1 MSIIKVENLK
11 HRFLDK
17 DEEGKV
23 ISDKMALDDVSL
35 EVKQGDF
42 IAILGH
48 NGSGKSTFAKH
59 LNAIL
64 MPYEG
69 EVYVAGMNT
78 KDNEKVW
85 DIRQNAGMVFQNP
98 DNQIIATIVEE
109 DVGFGPENLGVETE
123 EIWKRVDYALERVGM
138 VEYRKHSPNKLS
150 GGQKQRVAI
159 AGVLAMK
166 PKCIILDEPTAM
178 LDPNGRK
185 EVINT
190 IKELNKKEK
199 VTIILVTHYMDE
211 VIDADYV
218 YVMDKG
224 KVALKGA
231 PAEVFSNVEKIYEI
245 GLDVPQPTEIAYLLE
260 KSGKEMP
267 RGILHSEELIN
278 QIIERGYIE
287 KQNKTKNIA
296 GNNSNEENISENIAS
311 NNDENRKINDL
322 RTDNKISDKNISEK
336 NSIYE
341 EADKVILEADNISY
355 VYSEGTTYEKKAIDS
370 VSFKI
375 KQGEIIGIIGHTGSG
390 KSTLICHLNGL
401 NKASSGEVRYMGKN
415 IYDKN
420 EKLSDLRKNV
430 GIVFQYPE
438 YQLFESTV
446 LEDVCFGAKNKGM
459 NKEQAIEAAKKV
471 LTMVGIGEGFYN
483 RSPFELSGG
492 EKRRV
497 AIAGVLAMMPQVLI
511 LDEPTAGLD
520 PKGRDEILNLLKS
533 LNEKEGLTI
542 VIVSHSME
550 DMGKFANRLLVM
562 SKGKLIFD
570 DTPRNV
576 FRQYK
581 KLEEI
586 GLAAPKSV
594 YIFDELKQKGLSCD
608 GVAITPKEVVEGI
621 IC

>member
-17 DEEGKV
+17 DEEGNV

-35 EVKQGDF
+35 EIKQGDF

-78 KDNEKVW
+78 KENEKIW

-123 EIWKRVDYALERVGM
+123 EIWKRVNYALERVGM

-224 KVALKGA
+224 KVALKGI

-260 KSGKEMP
+260 KRGKEMP

-278 QIIERGYIE
+278 QIIARGYIE
-287 KQNKTKNIA
+287 KHNKSVATDIA
-296 GNNSNEENISENIAS
+296 ENIAS

-375 KQGEIIGIIGHTGSG
+375 NQGEIIGIIGHTGSG

-401 NKASSGEVRYMGKN
+401 NQASSGEVRYMGKN

-471 LTMVGIGEGFYN
+471 LAMVGVGEEFYN

-570 DTPRNV
+570 DTPRKV

-608 GVAITPKEVVEGI
+608 GVAITPREVVEGI

>member
-35 EVKQGDF
+35 EIKQGDF

-78 KDNEKVW
+78 KENERIW

-123 EIWKRVDYALERVGM
+123 EIWKRVNYALERVGM

-224 KVALKGA
+224 KVALKGT

-267 RGILHSEELIN
+267 RGILRSEELIN
-278 QIIERGYIE
+278 QIIARGYIE
-287 KQNKTKNIA
+287 KHNKTK
-296 GNNSNEENISENIAS
+296 NIAS

-322 RTDNKISDKNISEK
+322 RTDNNISDKNISD
-336 NSIYE
+336 NIYE

-355 VYSEGTTYEKKAIDS
+355 VYGEGTTYEKKAIDS

-375 KQGEIIGIIGHTGSG
+375 NQGEIIGIIGHTGSG

-401 NKASSGEVRYMGKN
+401 NQASSGEVRYMGKN

-459 NKEQAIEAAKKV
+459 NKEQAIETAKKV
-471 LTMVGIGEGFYN
+471 LAMVGVGEEFYN

-570 DTPRNV
+570 DTPRKV

-608 GVAITPKEVVEGI
+608 GVAITPREVVEGI

>member
-17 DEEGKV
+17 DEEGNV

-35 EVKQGDF
+35 EIKQGDF

-78 KDNEKVW
+78 KENEKIW

-123 EIWKRVDYALERVGM
+123 EIWKRVNYALERVGM

-224 KVALKGA
+224 KVALKGT

-260 KSGKEMP
+260 KRGKEMP

-278 QIIERGYIE
+278 QIIARGYIE
-287 KQNKTKNIA
+287 KHNKSVATDIA
-296 GNNSNEENISENIAS
+296 ENIAS

-355 VYSEGTTYEKKAIDS
+355 VYSEGTNYEKKAIDS

-375 KQGEIIGIIGHTGSG
+375 NQGEIIGIIGHTGSG

-401 NKASSGEVRYMGKN
+401 NQASSGEVRYMGKN

-471 LTMVGIGEGFYN
+471 LAMVGVGEEFYN

-570 DTPRNV
+570 DTPRKV

-608 GVAITPKEVVEGI
+608 GVAITPREVVEGI

>member
-17 DEEGKV
+17 DEEGNV

-35 EVKQGDF
+35 EIKQGDF

-78 KDNEKVW
+78 KENEKIW

-123 EIWKRVDYALERVGM
+123 EIWKRVNYALERVGM

-224 KVALKGA
+224 KVALKGT

-260 KSGKEMP
+260 KRGKEMP

-278 QIIERGYIE
+278 QIIARGYIE
-287 KQNKTKNIA
+287 KHNKSVATDIA
-296 GNNSNEENISENIAS
+296 ENIAS

-322 RTDNKISDKNISEK
+322 RTDNNISDKNISD
-336 NSIYE
+336 NIYE
-341 EADKVILEADNISY
+341 KADKVILEADNISY

-401 NKASSGEVRYMGKN
+401 NQASSGEVRYMGKN

-459 NKEQAIEAAKKV
+459 NKEQAIETAKKV
-471 LTMVGIGEGFYN
+471 LAMVGVGEEFYN

-570 DTPRNV
+570 DTPRKV

-608 GVAITPKEVVEGI
+608 GVAITPREVVEGI

>member
-35 EVKQGDF
+35 EIKQGDF

-78 KDNEKVW
+78 KENEKIW

-123 EIWKRVDYALERVGM
+123 EIWKRVNYALERVGM

-224 KVALKGA
+224 KVALKGT

-267 RGILHSEELIN
+267 RGILRSEELIN
-278 QIIERGYIE
+278 QIIARGYIE
-287 KQNKTKNIA
+287 KHNKTK
-296 GNNSNEENISENIAS
+296 NIAS

-322 RTDNKISDKNISEK
+322 RTDNNISDKNISD
-336 NSIYE
+336 NIYE
-341 EADKVILEADNISY
+341 EADKVILEVDNISY

-375 KQGEIIGIIGHTGSG
+375 NQGEIIGIIGHTGSG

-401 NKASSGEVRYMGKN
+401 NQASSGEVRYMGKN

-459 NKEQAIEAAKKV
+459 NKEQAIETAKKV
-471 LTMVGIGEGFYN
+471 LAMVGVGEEFYN

-570 DTPRNV
+570 DTPRKV

-608 GVAITPKEVVEGI
+608 GVAITPREVVEGI

>member
-17 DEEGKV
+17 DEEGNV

-35 EVKQGDF
+35 EIKQGDF

-78 KDNEKVW
+78 KENEKIW

-123 EIWKRVDYALERVGM
+123 EIWKRVNYALERVGM

-224 KVALKGA
+224 KVALKGT

-260 KSGKEMP
+260 KRGKEMP

-278 QIIERGYIE
+278 QIIARGYIE
-287 KQNKTKNIA
+287 KHNKTK
-296 GNNSNEENISENIAS
+296 NIAS

-322 RTDNKISDKNISEK
+322 RTDNNISDKNISD
-336 NSIYE
+336 NIYE
-341 EADKVILEADNISY
+341 KADKVILEADNISY

-375 KQGEIIGIIGHTGSG
+375 NQGEIIGIIGHTGSG

-401 NKASSGEVRYMGKN
+401 NQASSGEVRYMGKD

-471 LTMVGIGEGFYN
+471 LTMVGVGEEFYN

-570 DTPRNV
+570 DTPRKV

-608 GVAITPKEVVEGI
+608 GVAITPREVVEGI

>member
-35 EVKQGDF
+35 EIKQGDF

-78 KDNEKVW
+78 KENERIW

-123 EIWKRVDYALERVGM
+123 EIWKRVNYALERVGM

-224 KVALKGA
+224 KVALKGT

-260 KSGKEMP
+260 KSGKEMA
-267 RGILHSEELIN
+267 RGILRSEELIN
-278 QIIERGYIE
+278 QIIARGYIE
-287 KQNKTKNIA
+287 KHNKTK
-296 GNNSNEENISENIAS
+296 NIAS

-322 RTDNKISDKNISEK
+322 RTDNNISDKNISD
-336 NSIYE
+336 NIYE
-341 EADKVILEADNISY
+341 EADKVILEVDNISY
-355 VYSEGTTYEKKAIDS
+355 VYGEGTTYEKKAIDS

-375 KQGEIIGIIGHTGSG
+375 NQGEIIGIIGHTGSG

-401 NKASSGEVRYMGKN
+401 NQASSGEVRYMGKN

-459 NKEQAIEAAKKV
+459 NKEQAIETAKKV
-471 LTMVGIGEGFYN
+471 LAMVGVGEEFYN

-570 DTPRNV
+570 DAPRKV

-608 GVAITPKEVVEGI
+608 GVAITPREVVEGI

>member
-17 DEEGKV
+17 DEEGNV

-35 EVKQGDF
+35 EIKQGDF

-78 KDNEKVW
+78 KENEKIW

-123 EIWKRVDYALERVGM
+123 EIWKRVNYALERVGM

-224 KVALKGA
+224 KVALKGT

-260 KSGKEMP
+260 KRGKEMP

-278 QIIERGYIE
+278 QIIARGYIE
-287 KQNKTKNIA
+287 KHNKTK
-296 GNNSNEENISENIAS
+296 NIAS

-322 RTDNKISDKNISEK
+322 RTDNNISDKNISD
-336 NSIYE
+336 NIYE
-341 EADKVILEADNISY
+341 KADKVILEADNISY
-355 VYSEGTTYEKKAIDS
+355 VYSEGTNYEKKAIDS

-375 KQGEIIGIIGHTGSG
+375 NQGEIIGIIGHTGSG

-401 NKASSGEVRYMGKN
+401 NQASSGEVRYMGKN

-459 NKEQAIEAAKKV
+459 NKEQAIETAKKV
-471 LTMVGIGEGFYN
+471 LAMVGVGEEFYN

-570 DTPRNV
+570 DTPRKV

-608 GVAITPKEVVEGI
+608 GVAITPREVVEGI

>member
-17 DEEGKV
+17 DEEGNV

-35 EVKQGDF
+35 EIKQGDF

-78 KDNEKVW
+78 KENEKIW

-123 EIWKRVDYALERVGM
+123 EIWKRVNYALERVGM

-224 KVALKGA
+224 KVALKGT

-267 RGILHSEELIN
+267 RGILRSEELIN
-278 QIIERGYIE
+278 QIIARGYI
-287 KQNKTKNIA
+287 KKHNKTK
-296 GNNSNEENISENIAS
+296 NIAS

-322 RTDNKISDKNISEK
+322 RTDNNISDKNISD
-336 NSIYE
+336 NIYE
-341 EADKVILEADNISY
+341 EADKVILEVDNISY

-375 KQGEIIGIIGHTGSG
+375 NQGEIIGIIGHTGSG

-401 NKASSGEVRYMGKN
+401 NQASSGEVRYMGKN
-415 IYDKN
+415 IYNKN

-459 NKEQAIEAAKKV
+459 NKEQAIETAKKV
-471 LTMVGIGEGFYN
+471 LAMVGVGEEFYN

-570 DTPRNV
+570 DTPRKV

-608 GVAITPKEVVEGI
+608 GVAITPREVVEGI

>member
-78 KDNEKVW
+78 KDSEKVW

-123 EIWKRVDYALERVGM
+123 EIWRRVDYALERVGM

-224 KVALKGA
+224 KVALKGT

-267 RGILHSEELIN
+267 RGILRSEELIN
-278 QIIERGYIE
+278 QIIARGYIE
-287 KQNKTKNIA
+287 KHNKTK
-296 GNNSNEENISENIAS
+296 NIAS

-322 RTDNKISDKNISEK
+322 RTDNNISDKNISD
-336 NSIYE
+336 NIYE

-401 NKASSGEVRYMGKN
+401 NQASSGEVRYMGKN

-471 LTMVGIGEGFYN
+471 LTMVGIGEEFYN

-520 PKGRDEILNLLKS
+520 PQGRDEILNLLKS

-570 DTPRNV
+570 DTPRKV

-608 GVAITPKEVVEGI
+608 GVAITPREVVEGI

>member
-17 DEEGKV
+17 DEEGNV

-35 EVKQGDF
+35 EIKQGDF

-78 KDNEKVW
+78 KENEKIW

-123 EIWKRVDYALERVGM
+123 EIWKRVNYALERVGM

-224 KVALKGA
+224 KVALKGT

-260 KSGKEMP
+260 KRGKEMP

-278 QIIERGYIE
+278 QIIARGYIE
-287 KQNKTKNIA
+287 KHNKTK
-296 GNNSNEENISENIAS
+296 NIAS

-322 RTDNKISDKNISEK
+322 RTDNNISDKNIRD
-336 NSIYE
+336 NIYE
-341 EADKVILEADNISY
+341 KADKVILEADNISY
-355 VYSEGTTYEKKAIDS
+355 VYSEGTNYEKKAIDS

-375 KQGEIIGIIGHTGSG
+375 NQGEIIGIIGHTGSG

-401 NKASSGEVRYMGKN
+401 NQASSGEVRYMGKN

-459 NKEQAIEAAKKV
+459 NKEQAIETAKKV
-471 LTMVGIGEGFYN
+471 LAMVGVGEEFYN

-570 DTPRNV
+570 DTPRKV

-608 GVAITPKEVVEGI
+608 GVAITPREVVEGI

>member
-35 EVKQGDF
+35 EIKQGDF

-78 KDNEKVW
+78 KENERIW

-123 EIWKRVDYALERVGM
+123 EIWKRVNYALERVGM

-224 KVALKGA
+224 KVALKGT

-260 KSGKEMP
+260 KGGKEMA
-267 RGILHSEELIN
+267 RGILRSEELIN
-278 QIIERGYIE
+278 QIIARGYIE
-287 KQNKTKNIA
+287 KHNKTK
-296 GNNSNEENISENIAS
+296 NIAS

-322 RTDNKISDKNISEK
+322 RTDNNISDKNISD
-336 NSIYE
+336 NIYE

-355 VYSEGTTYEKKAIDS
+355 VYGEGTTYEKKAIDS

-375 KQGEIIGIIGHTGSG
+375 NQGEIIGIIGHTGSG

-401 NKASSGEVRYMGKN
+401 NQASSGEVRYMGKN

-459 NKEQAIEAAKKV
+459 NKEQAIETAKKV
-471 LTMVGIGEGFYN
+471 LAMVGVGEEFYN

-562 SKGKLIFD
+562 SKGKLVFD
-570 DTPRNV
+570 DAPRKV

-608 GVAITPKEVVEGI
+608 GVAITPREVVEGI

>member
-35 EVKQGDF
+35 EIKQGDF

-78 KDNEKVW
+78 KENERIW

-123 EIWKRVDYALERVGM
+123 EIWKRVNYALERVGM

-224 KVALKGA
+224 KVALKGT

-267 RGILHSEELIN
+267 RGILRSEELIN
-278 QIIERGYIE
+278 QIIARGYIE
-287 KQNKTKNIA
+287 KHNKTK
-296 GNNSNEENISENIAS
+296 NIAS

-322 RTDNKISDKNISEK
+322 RTDNNISDKNISD
-336 NSIYE
+336 NIYE

-355 VYSEGTTYEKKAIDS
+355 VYGEGTTYEKKAIDS

-375 KQGEIIGIIGHTGSG
+375 NQGEIIGIIGHTGSG

-401 NKASSGEVRYMGKN
+401 TQASSGEVRYMGKN

-459 NKEQAIEAAKKV
+459 NKEQAIETAKKV
-471 LTMVGIGEGFYN
+471 LAMVGVGEEFYN

-570 DTPRNV
+570 DTPRKV

-608 GVAITPKEVVEGI
+608 GVAITPREVVEGI

>member
-17 DEEGKV
+17 DEDGNV

-35 EVKQGDF
+35 EIKQGDF

-78 KDNEKVW
+78 KENERIW

-123 EIWKRVDYALERVGM
+123 EIWKRVNYALERVGM

-224 KVALKGA
+224 KVALKGT

-267 RGILHSEELIN
+267 RGILRSEELIN
-278 QIIERGYIE
+278 QIIARGYI
-287 KQNKTKNIA
+287 KKHNKTK
-296 GNNSNEENISENIAS
+296 NIAS

-322 RTDNKISDKNISEK
+322 RTDNNISDKNISD
-336 NSIYE
+336 NIYE
-341 EADKVILEADNISY
+341 EADKVILEVDNISY

-375 KQGEIIGIIGHTGSG
+375 NQGEIIGIIGHTGSG

-401 NKASSGEVRYMGKN
+401 NQASSGEVRYMGKN
-415 IYDKN
+415 IYNKN

-459 NKEQAIEAAKKV
+459 NKEQAIETAKKV
-471 LTMVGIGEGFYN
+471 LAMVGVGEEFYN

-570 DTPRNV
+570 DIPRKV

-608 GVAITPKEVVEGI
+608 GVAITPREVVEGI

>member
-17 DEEGKV
+17 DEEGNV

-35 EVKQGDF
+35 EIKQGDF

-78 KDNEKVW
+78 KENEKIW

-123 EIWKRVDYALERVGM
+123 EIWKRVNYALERVGM

-190 IKELNKKEK
+190 IKELNKKER

-224 KVALKGA
+224 KVALKGT

-260 KSGKEMP
+260 KRGKEMP

-278 QIIERGYIE
+278 QIIARGYIE
-287 KQNKTKNIA
+287 KHNKTK
-296 GNNSNEENISENIAS
+296 NIAS

-322 RTDNKISDKNISEK
+322 RTDNNISDKNISD
-336 NSIYE
+336 NIYE
-341 EADKVILEADNISY
+341 KADKVILEADNISY

-375 KQGEIIGIIGHTGSG
+375 NQGEIIGIIGHTGSG

-401 NKASSGEVRYMGKN
+401 NQASSGEVRYMGKN

-459 NKEQAIEAAKKV
+459 NKEQAIETAKKV
-471 LTMVGIGEGFYN
+471 LAMVGVGEEFYN

-570 DTPRNV
+570 DTPRKV

-608 GVAITPKEVVEGI
+608 GVAITPREVVEGI

>member
-17 DEEGKV
+17 DEEGNV

-35 EVKQGDF
+35 EIKQGDF

-78 KDNEKVW
+78 KENEKIW

-123 EIWKRVDYALERVGM
+123 EIWKRVNYALERVGM

-218 YVMDKG
+218 YVMDKS
-224 KVALKGA
+224 KVALKGT

-260 KSGKEMP
+260 KRGKEMP

-278 QIIERGYIE
+278 QIIARGYIE
-287 KQNKTKNIA
+287 KHNKTK
-296 GNNSNEENISENIAS
+296 NIAS

-322 RTDNKISDKNISEK
+322 RTDNNISDKNISD
-336 NSIYE
+336 NIYE
-341 EADKVILEADNISY
+341 KADKVILEADNISY

-375 KQGEIIGIIGHTGSG
+375 NQGEIIGIIGHTGSG

-401 NKASSGEVRYMGKN
+401 NQASSGEVRYMGKN

-459 NKEQAIEAAKKV
+459 NKEQAIETAKKV
-471 LTMVGIGEGFYN
+471 LAMVGVGEEFYN

-570 DTPRNV
+570 DTPRKV

-608 GVAITPKEVVEGI
+608 GVAITPREVVEGI

>member
-35 EVKQGDF
+35 EIKQGDF

-78 KDNEKVW
+78 KENERIW

-123 EIWKRVDYALERVGM
+123 EIWKRVNYALERVGM

-224 KVALKGA
+224 KVALKGT

-267 RGILHSEELIN
+267 RGILRSEELIN
-278 QIIERGYIE
+278 QIIARGYI
-287 KQNKTKNIA
+287 KKHNKTK
-296 GNNSNEENISENIAS
+296 NIAS

-322 RTDNKISDKNISEK
+322 RTDNNISDKNTSD
-336 NSIYE
+336 NIYE

-355 VYSEGTTYEKKAIDS
+355 VYGEGTTYEKKAIDS

-375 KQGEIIGIIGHTGSG
+375 NQGEIIGIIGHTGSG

-401 NKASSGEVRYMGKN
+401 NQASSGEVRYMGKN

-459 NKEQAIEAAKKV
+459 NKEQAIETAKKV
-471 LTMVGIGEGFYN
+471 LAMVGVGEEFYN

-570 DTPRNV
+570 DTPRKV

-608 GVAITPKEVVEGI
+608 GVAITPREVVEGI

>member
-17 DEEGKV
+17 DEEGNV

-35 EVKQGDF
+35 EIKQGDF

-78 KDNEKVW
+78 KENEKIW

-123 EIWKRVDYALERVGM
+123 EIWKRVNYALERVGM

-224 KVALKGA
+224 KVALKGT

-260 KSGKEMP
+260 KRGKEMP

-278 QIIERGYIE
+278 QIIARGYIE
-287 KQNKTKNIA
+287 KHNKTK
-296 GNNSNEENISENIAS
+296 NIAS

-355 VYSEGTTYEKKAIDS
+355 VYSEGTNYEKKAIDS

-375 KQGEIIGIIGHTGSG
+375 NQGEIIGIIGHTGSG

-401 NKASSGEVRYMGKN
+401 NQASSGEVRYMGKN

-471 LTMVGIGEGFYN
+471 LAMVGVGEEFYN

-570 DTPRNV
+570 DTPRKV

-608 GVAITPKEVVEGI
+608 GVAITPREVVEGI

>member
-35 EVKQGDF
+35 EIKQGDF

-78 KDNEKVW
+78 KENERIW

-123 EIWKRVDYALERVGM
+123 EIWKRVNYALERVGM

-224 KVALKGA
+224 KVALKGT

-267 RGILHSEELIN
+267 RGILRSEELIN
-278 QIIERGYIE
+278 QIIARGYIE
-287 KQNKTKNIA
+287 KHNKTKNIA
-296 GNNSNEENISENIAS
+296 S
-311 NNDENRKINDL
+311 NNGENRKINDL
-322 RTDNKISDKNISEK
+322 RTDNNISDKNISD
-336 NSIYE
+336 NIYE

-355 VYSEGTTYEKKAIDS
+355 VYGEGTTYEKKAIDS

-375 KQGEIIGIIGHTGSG
+375 NQGEIIGIIGHTGSG

-459 NKEQAIEAAKKV
+459 NKEQAIETAKKV
-471 LTMVGIGEGFYN
+471 LAMVGVGEEFYN

-570 DTPRNV
+570 DTPRKV

-608 GVAITPKEVVEGI
+608 GVAITPREVVEGI

>member
-17 DEEGKV
+17 DEDGNV

-35 EVKQGDF
+35 EIKQGDF

-78 KDNEKVW
+78 KENEKIW

-123 EIWKRVDYALERVGM
+123 EIWKRVNYALERVGM

-224 KVALKGA
+224 KVALKGT

-260 KSGKEMP
+260 KRGKEMP
-267 RGILHSEELIN
+267 RGILSSEELIN
-278 QIIERGYIE
+278 QIIARGYIE
-287 KQNKTKNIA
+287 KHNKTK
-296 GNNSNEENISENIAS
+296 NIAS

-322 RTDNKISDKNISEK
+322 RTDNNISDKNISD
-336 NSIYE
+336 NIYE
-341 EADKVILEADNISY
+341 KADKVILEADNISY

-375 KQGEIIGIIGHTGSG
+375 NQGEIIGIIGHTGSG

-401 NKASSGEVRYMGKN
+401 NQASSGEVRYMGKN

-438 YQLFESTV
+438 YQLFESIV

-471 LTMVGIGEGFYN
+471 LTMVGVGEEFYN

-570 DTPRNV
+570 DTPRKV

-608 GVAITPKEVVEGI
+608 GVAITPREVVEGI

>member
-35 EVKQGDF
+35 EIKQGDF

-78 KDNEKVW
+78 KENERIW

-123 EIWKRVDYALERVGM
+123 EIWKRVNYALERVGM

-224 KVALKGA
+224 KVALKGT

-260 KSGKEMP
+260 KSGKEMA
-267 RGILHSEELIN
+267 RGILRSEELIN
-278 QIIERGYIE
+278 QIIARGYIE
-287 KQNKTKNIA
+287 KHNKTK
-296 GNNSNEENISENIAS
+296 NIAS

-322 RTDNKISDKNISEK
+322 RTDNNISDKNISD
-336 NSIYE
+336 NIYE

-355 VYSEGTTYEKKAIDS
+355 VYGEGTTYEKKAIDS

-375 KQGEIIGIIGHTGSG
+375 NQGEIIGIIGHTGSG

-401 NKASSGEVRYMGKN
+401 NQASSGEVRYMGKN

-459 NKEQAIEAAKKV
+459 NKEQAIETAKKV
-471 LTMVGIGEGFYN
+471 LAMVGVGEEFYN

-570 DTPRNV
+570 DTPRKV

-608 GVAITPKEVVEGI
+608 GVAITPREVVEGI

>member
-17 DEEGKV
+17 DEEGNV

-35 EVKQGDF
+35 EIKQGDF

-78 KDNEKVW
+78 KENEKIW

-123 EIWKRVDYALERVGM
+123 EIWKRVNYALERVGM

-224 KVALKGA
+224 KVALKGI

-260 KSGKEMP
+260 KRGKEMP

-278 QIIERGYIE
+278 QIIARGYIE
-287 KQNKTKNIA
+287 KHNKSVATDIA
-296 GNNSNEENISENIAS
+296 ENIAS

-355 VYSEGTTYEKKAIDS
+355 VYSEGTNYEKKAIDS

-401 NKASSGEVRYMGKN
+401 NQASSGEVRYMGKN

-471 LTMVGIGEGFYN
+471 LAMVGVGEEFYN

-570 DTPRNV
+570 DTPRKV

-608 GVAITPKEVVEGI
+608 GVAITPREVVEGI

>member
-35 EVKQGDF
+35 EIKQGDF

-78 KDNEKVW
+78 KENERIW

-123 EIWKRVDYALERVGM
+123 EIWKRVNYALERVGM

-224 KVALKGA
+224 KVALKGT

-267 RGILHSEELIN
+267 RGILRSEELIN
-278 QIIERGYIE
+278 QIIARGYIE
-287 KQNKTKNIA
+287 KHNKTK
-296 GNNSNEENISENIAS
+296 NIAS

-322 RTDNKISDKNISEK
+322 RTDNNISDKNISD
-336 NSIYE
+336 NIYE

-355 VYSEGTTYEKKAIDS
+355 VYGEGTTYEKKAIDS

-375 KQGEIIGIIGHTGSG
+375 NQGEIIGIIGHTGSG

-459 NKEQAIEAAKKV
+459 NKEQAIETAKKV
-471 LTMVGIGEGFYN
+471 LAMVGVGEEFYN

-570 DTPRNV
+570 DTPRKV

-594 YIFDELKQKGLSCD
+594 YIFDELRQKGLSCD
-608 GVAITPKEVVEGI
+608 GVAITPREVVEGI

>member
-35 EVKQGDF
+35 EIKQGDF

-78 KDNEKVW
+78 KENERIW

-123 EIWKRVDYALERVGM
+123 EIWKRVNYALERVGM

-224 KVALKGA
+224 KVALKGT

-260 KSGKEMP
+260 KSGKEMA
-267 RGILHSEELIN
+267 RGILRSEELIN
-278 QIIERGYIE
+278 QIIARGYIE
-287 KQNKTKNIA
+287 KHNKTK
-296 GNNSNEENISENIAS
+296 NIAS

-322 RTDNKISDKNISEK
+322 RTDNNISDKNISD
-336 NSIYE
+336 NIYE

-355 VYSEGTTYEKKAIDS
+355 VYGEGTTYEKKAIDS

-375 KQGEIIGIIGHTGSG
+375 NQGEIIGIIGHTGSG

-401 NKASSGEVRYMGKN
+401 NQASSGEVRYMGKN

-459 NKEQAIEAAKKV
+459 NKEQAIETAKKV
-471 LTMVGIGEGFYN
+471 LAMVGVGEEFYN

-562 SKGKLIFD
+562 SKGKLVFD
-570 DTPRNV
+570 DAPRKV

-608 GVAITPKEVVEGI
+608 GVAITPREVVEGI

>member
-78 KDNEKVW
+78 KDSEKVW

-123 EIWKRVDYALERVGM
+123 EIWRRVDYALERVGM

-224 KVALKGA
+224 KVALKGT

-267 RGILHSEELIN
+267 RGILRSEELIN
-278 QIIERGYIE
+278 QIIARGYIE
-287 KQNKTKNIA
+287 KHNKTK
-296 GNNSNEENISENIAS
+296 NIAS
-311 NNDENRKINDL
+311 NNDENGKINDL
-322 RTDNKISDKNISEK
+322 RTDNNISDKNISD
-336 NSIYE
+336 NIYE

-401 NKASSGEVRYMGKN
+401 NQASSGEVRYMGKN

-471 LTMVGIGEGFYN
+471 LTMVGIGEEFYN

-520 PKGRDEILNLLKS
+520 PQGRDEILNLLKS

-570 DTPRNV
+570 DTPRKV

-608 GVAITPKEVVEGI
+608 GVAITPREVVEGI

>member
-17 DEEGKV
+17 DEDGNV

-35 EVKQGDF
+35 EIKQGDF

-78 KDNEKVW
+78 KENERIW

-123 EIWKRVDYALERVGM
+123 EIWKRVNYALERVGM

-224 KVALKGA
+224 KVALKGT

-267 RGILHSEELIN
+267 RGILRSEELIN
-278 QIIERGYIE
+278 QIIARGYI
-287 KQNKTKNIA
+287 KKHNKTK
-296 GNNSNEENISENIAS
+296 NIAS

-322 RTDNKISDKNISEK
+322 RTDNNISDKNISD
-336 NSIYE
+336 NIYE
-341 EADKVILEADNISY
+341 EADKVILEVDNISY

-375 KQGEIIGIIGHTGSG
+375 NQGEIIGIIGHTGSG

-401 NKASSGEVRYMGKN
+401 NQASSGEVRYMGKN
-415 IYDKN
+415 IYNKN

-459 NKEQAIEAAKKV
+459 NKEQAIETAKKV
-471 LTMVGIGEGFYN
+471 LAMVGVGEEFYN

-570 DTPRNV
+570 DTPRKV

-608 GVAITPKEVVEGI
+608 GVAITPREVVEGI

>member
-17 DEEGKV
+17 DEEGNV

-35 EVKQGDF
+35 EIKQGDF

-78 KDNEKVW
+78 KENEKIW

-98 DNQIIATIVEE
+98 DNQIIATVVEE

-123 EIWKRVDYALERVGM
+123 EIWKRVNYALERVGM

-224 KVALKGA
+224 KVALKGT

-260 KSGKEMP
+260 KRGKEMP

-278 QIIERGYIE
+278 QIIARGYIE
-287 KQNKTKNIA
+287 KHNKTK
-296 GNNSNEENISENIAS
+296 NIAS

-322 RTDNKISDKNISEK
+322 RTDNNISDKNISD
-336 NSIYE
+336 NIYE
-341 EADKVILEADNISY
+341 KADKVILEADNISY

-375 KQGEIIGIIGHTGSG
+375 NQGEIIGIIGHTGSG

-401 NKASSGEVRYMGKN
+401 NQASSGEVRYMGKN

-459 NKEQAIEAAKKV
+459 NKEQAIETAKKV
-471 LTMVGIGEGFYN
+471 LAMVGVGEEFYN

-570 DTPRNV
+570 DTPRKV

-608 GVAITPKEVVEGI
+608 GVAITPREVVEGI

>member
-78 KDNEKVW
+78 KDSEKVW

-123 EIWKRVDYALERVGM
+123 EIWRRVDYALERVGM

-224 KVALKGA
+224 KVALKGT

-267 RGILHSEELIN
+267 RGILRSEELIN
-278 QIIERGYIE
+278 QIINRGYIE
-287 KQNKTKNIA
+287 KHNKTK
-296 GNNSNEENISENIAS
+296 NIAS

-322 RTDNKISDKNISEK
+322 RTDNNISDKNISD
-336 NSIYE
+336 NIYE

-401 NKASSGEVRYMGKN
+401 NQASSGEVRYMGKN

-471 LTMVGIGEGFYN
+471 LTMVGIGEEFYN

-570 DTPRNV
+570 DTPRKV

-608 GVAITPKEVVEGI
+608 GVAITPREVVEGI

>member
-17 DEEGKV
+17 DEEGNV

-35 EVKQGDF
+35 EIKQGDF

-78 KDNEKVW
+78 KENEKIW

-123 EIWKRVDYALERVGM
+123 EIWKRVNYALERVGM

-224 KVALKGA
+224 KVALKGT

-260 KSGKEMP
+260 KRGKEMP

-278 QIIERGYIE
+278 QIIARGYIE
-287 KQNKTKNIA
+287 KHNKTK
-296 GNNSNEENISENIAS
+296 NIAS
-311 NNDENRKINDL
+311 NNDENRKINDF
-322 RTDNKISDKNISEK
+322 RTDNNISDKNISD
-336 NSIYE
+336 NIYE
-341 EADKVILEADNISY
+341 KADKVILEADNISY

-375 KQGEIIGIIGHTGSG
+375 NQGEIIGIIGHTGSG

-459 NKEQAIEAAKKV
+459 NKEQAIETAKKV
-471 LTMVGIGEGFYN
+471 LAMVGVGEEFYN

-570 DTPRNV
+570 DTPRKV

-608 GVAITPKEVVEGI
+608 GVAITPREVVEGI

>member
-35 EVKQGDF
+35 EIKQGDF

-78 KDNEKVW
+78 KENERIW

-123 EIWKRVDYALERVGM
+123 EIWKRVNYALERVGM

-224 KVALKGA
+224 KVALKGT

-260 KSGKEMP
+260 KSGKEMA
-267 RGILHSEELIN
+267 RGILRSEELIN
-278 QIIERGYIE
+278 QIIARGYIE
-287 KQNKTKNIA
+287 KHNKTK
-296 GNNSNEENISENIAS
+296 NIAS

-322 RTDNKISDKNISEK
+322 RTDNNISDKNISD
-336 NSIYE
+336 NIYE

-355 VYSEGTTYEKKAIDS
+355 VYGEGTTYEKKAIDS

-375 KQGEIIGIIGHTGSG
+375 NQGEIIGIIGHTGSG

-401 NKASSGEVRYMGKN
+401 NQASSGEVRYMGKN
-415 IYDKN
+415 IYDKS

-459 NKEQAIEAAKKV
+459 NKEQAIETAKKV
-471 LTMVGIGEGFYN
+471 LAMVGVGEEFYN

-570 DTPRNV
+570 DTPRKV

-608 GVAITPKEVVEGI
+608 GVAITPREVVEGI

>member
-35 EVKQGDF
+35 EIKQGDF

-78 KDNEKVW
+78 KENERIW

-123 EIWKRVDYALERVGM
+123 EIWKRVNYALERVGM

-224 KVALKGA
+224 KVALKGT

-267 RGILHSEELIN
+267 RGILRSEELIN
-278 QIIERGYIE
+278 QIIARGYIE
-287 KQNKTKNIA
+287 KHNKTK
-296 GNNSNEENISENIAS
+296 NIAS

-322 RTDNKISDKNISEK
+322 RTDNNISDKNISD
-336 NSIYE
+336 NIYE

-355 VYSEGTTYEKKAIDS
+355 VYGEGTTYEKKAIDS

-375 KQGEIIGIIGHTGSG
+375 NQGEIIGIIGHTGSG

-459 NKEQAIEAAKKV
+459 NKEQAIETAKKV
-471 LTMVGIGEGFYN
+471 LAMVGVGEEFYN

-570 DTPRNV
+570 DTPRKV

-608 GVAITPKEVVEGI
+608 GVAITPREVVEGI

>member
-17 DEEGKV
+17 DEDGNV

-35 EVKQGDF
+35 EIKQGDF

-78 KDNEKVW
+78 KENEKIW

-123 EIWKRVDYALERVGM
+123 EIWKRVNYALERVGM

-224 KVALKGA
+224 KVALKGT

-267 RGILHSEELIN
+267 RGILRSEELIN
-278 QIIERGYIE
+278 QIIARGYIE
-287 KQNKTKNIA
+287 KHNKTK
-296 GNNSNEENISENIAS
+296 NIAS

-322 RTDNKISDKNISEK
+322 RTDNNISDKNISD
-336 NSIYE
+336 NIYE
-341 EADKVILEADNISY
+341 EADKVILEVDNISY

-375 KQGEIIGIIGHTGSG
+375 NQGEIIGIIGHTGSG

-401 NKASSGEVRYMGKN
+401 NQASSGEVRYMGKN

-471 LTMVGIGEGFYN
+471 LAMVGVGEEFYN

-570 DTPRNV
+570 DTPRKV

-608 GVAITPKEVVEGI
+608 GVAITPREVVEGI

>member
-17 DEEGKV
+17 DEEGNV

-35 EVKQGDF
+35 EIKQGDF

-78 KDNEKVW
+78 KENEKIW

-123 EIWKRVDYALERVGM
+123 EIWKRVNYALERVGM

-159 AGVLAMK
+159 ASVLAMK

-224 KVALKGA
+224 KVALKGT

-260 KSGKEMP
+260 KRGKEMP

-278 QIIERGYIE
+278 QIIARGYIE
-287 KQNKTKNIA
+287 KHNKTK
-296 GNNSNEENISENIAS
+296 NIAS

-322 RTDNKISDKNISEK
+322 RTDNNISDKNISD
-336 NSIYE
+336 NIYE
-341 EADKVILEADNISY
+341 KADKVILEADNISY

-375 KQGEIIGIIGHTGSG
+375 NQGEIIGIIGHTGSG

-401 NKASSGEVRYMGKN
+401 NQASSGEVRYMGKN

-459 NKEQAIEAAKKV
+459 NKEQAIETAKKV
-471 LTMVGIGEGFYN
+471 LAMVGVGEEFYN

-570 DTPRNV
+570 DTPRKV

-608 GVAITPKEVVEGI
+608 GVAITPREVVEGI

>member
-35 EVKQGDF
+35 EIKQGDF

-78 KDNEKVW
+78 KENEKIW

-123 EIWKRVDYALERVGM
+123 EIWKRVNYALERVGM

-224 KVALKGA
+224 KVALKGT

-267 RGILHSEELIN
+267 RGILRSEELIN
-278 QIIERGYIE
+278 QIIARGYIE
-287 KQNKTKNIA
+287 KHNKTQ
-296 GNNSNEENISENIAS
+296 NIAS

-322 RTDNKISDKNISEK
+322 RTDNNISDKNISD
-336 NSIYE
+336 NIYE
-341 EADKVILEADNISY
+341 EADKVILEVDNISY

-375 KQGEIIGIIGHTGSG
+375 NQGEIIGIIGHTGSG

-401 NKASSGEVRYMGKN
+401 NQASSGEVRYMGKN
-415 IYDKN
+415 IYNKN
-420 EKLSDLRKNV
+420 EKLSNLRKNV

-459 NKEQAIEAAKKV
+459 NKEQAIETAKKV
-471 LTMVGIGEGFYN
+471 LAMVGVGEEFYN

-570 DTPRNV
+570 DTPRKV

-581 KLEEI
+581 ELEEI

-608 GVAITPKEVVEGI
+608 GVAITPREVVEGI

>member
-35 EVKQGDF
+35 EIKQGDF

-78 KDNEKVW
+78 KENERIW

-123 EIWKRVDYALERVGM
+123 EIRKRVNYALERVGM

-224 KVALKGA
+224 KVALKGT

-260 KSGKEMP
+260 KNGKEMP
-267 RGILHSEELIN
+267 RGILRSEELIN
-278 QIIERGYIE
+278 QIIARGYIE
-287 KQNKTKNIA
+287 KHNKTK
-296 GNNSNEENISENIAS
+296 NIAS

-322 RTDNKISDKNISEK
+322 RTDNNISDKNISD
-336 NSIYE
+336 NIYE

-355 VYSEGTTYEKKAIDS
+355 VYGEGTTYEKKAIDS

-375 KQGEIIGIIGHTGSG
+375 NQGEIIGIIGHTGSG

-459 NKEQAIEAAKKV
+459 NKEQAIETAKKV
-471 LTMVGIGEGFYN
+471 LAMVGVGEEFYN

-570 DTPRNV
+570 DTPRKV

-608 GVAITPKEVVEGI
+608 GVAITPREVVEGI

>member
-17 DEEGKV
+17 DEEGNV

-35 EVKQGDF
+35 EIKQGDF

-78 KDNEKVW
+78 KENEKIW

-123 EIWKRVDYALERVGM
+123 EIWKRVNYALERVGM

-224 KVALKGA
+224 KVALKGT

-267 RGILHSEELIN
+267 RGILRSEELIN
-278 QIIERGYIE
+278 QIIARGYIE
-287 KQNKTKNIA
+287 KHNKTK
-296 GNNSNEENISENIAS
+296 NIAS

-322 RTDNKISDKNISEK
+322 RTDNNISDKNISD
-336 NSIYE
+336 NIYE
-341 EADKVILEADNISY
+341 EADKVILEVDNISY

-375 KQGEIIGIIGHTGSG
+375 NQGEIIGIIGHTGSG

-401 NKASSGEVRYMGKN
+401 NQASSGEVRYMGKN

-459 NKEQAIEAAKKV
+459 NKEQAIETAKKV
-471 LTMVGIGEGFYN
+471 LAMVGVGEEFYN

-570 DTPRNV
+570 DTPRKV

-608 GVAITPKEVVEGI
+608 GVAITPREVVEGI

>member
-17 DEEGKV
+17 DEEGNV

-35 EVKQGDF
+35 EIKQGDF

-78 KDNEKVW
+78 KENEKIW

-123 EIWKRVDYALERVGM
+123 EIWKRVNYALERVGM

-224 KVALKGA
+224 KVALKGT

-260 KSGKEMP
+260 KRGKEMP

-278 QIIERGYIE
+278 QIIARGYIE
-287 KQNKTKNIA
+287 KHNKTK
-296 GNNSNEENISENIAS
+296 NIAS

-322 RTDNKISDKNISEK
+322 RTDNNISDKNISD
-336 NSIYE
+336 NIYE
-341 EADKVILEADNISY
+341 KADKVILEADNISY

-375 KQGEIIGIIGHTGSG
+375 NQGEIIGIIGHTGSG

-401 NKASSGEVRYMGKN
+401 NQASSGEVRYMGKN

-459 NKEQAIEAAKKV
+459 NKEQAIETAKKV
-471 LTMVGIGEGFYN
+471 LTMVGIGEEFYN

-570 DTPRNV
+570 DTPRKV

-608 GVAITPKEVVEGI
+608 GVAITPREVVEGI